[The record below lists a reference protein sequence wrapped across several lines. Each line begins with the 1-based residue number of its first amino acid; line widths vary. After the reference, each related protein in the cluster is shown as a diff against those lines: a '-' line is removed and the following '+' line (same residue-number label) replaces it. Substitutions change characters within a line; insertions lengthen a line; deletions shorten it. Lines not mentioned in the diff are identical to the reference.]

1 MLVSRR
7 FCWTVFLMAIAGCS
21 DMTVKSAYDPFAS
34 FPKSGTYAWMPGSLQ
49 LPDDPRVDRAD
60 VDRRIRS
67 AVERELAAKGFKPVS
82 QDAADI
88 LIAYHA
94 ALESKLDAAA
104 VNKNYWSWGYGP
116 DGSWGYGPDR
126 EVSLGQDA
134 GPVYEKGSIVLDIVD
149 PGTKRLL
156 WRGSAEA
163 NIVVSVS
170 TEEKERRTNRA
181 VQAILAR
188 FPPKK

>member
-1 MLVSRR
+1 MLV
-7 FCWTVFLMAIAGCS
+7 FCRLTGMVLLMAIAGCS
-21 DMTVKSAYDPFAS
+21 TMTVNSVYDPFAS
-34 FPKSGTYAWMPGSLQ
+34 FPKAGTYAWMPGSQQ

-67 AVERELAAKGFKPVS
+67 AVERRLAAKGFTPAS
-82 QDAADI
+82 QDKADI

-94 ALESKLDAAA
+94 ALESRLDAAA
-104 VNKNYWSWGYGP
+104 VNKNYHSWGYGP

-126 EVSLGQDA
+126 KVSLGQDA

-163 NIVVSVS
+163 HIVVAVS
-170 TEEKERRTNRA
+170 TEEKERRTDEA

>member
-1 MLVSRR
+1 MLVLRR
-7 FCWTVFLMAIAGCS
+7 LSGMVLLMLITGCS
-21 DMTVKSAYDPFAS
+21 TMTVKSVYDPFAS
-34 FPKSGTYAWMPGSLQ
+34 FPKSGTYAWMPGSQRLI
-49 LPDDPRVDRAD
+49 DDPRIDLAEVDK
-60 VDRRIRS
+60 RIRS
-67 AVERELAAKGFKPVS
+67 AVDRGMAAKGFQPAS
-82 QDAADI
+82 QDTADI

-94 ALESKLDAAA
+94 ALESRLDAAT
-104 VNKNYWSWGYGP
+104 VNENYWSWGYGS
-116 DGSWGYGPDR
+116 DGSWGYGPNR
-126 EVSLGQDA
+126 KVSRGPDT

-163 NIVVSVS
+163 HIVVSVS
-170 TEEKERRTNRA
+170 TEEKERRTDRA